1 MYCERMKNETL
12 TNIMQGTRNKLNQT
26 SYNDTQREID
36 LPPSLPHFNI
46 WRKNLHPAHIIPPPT
61 PLPHTYI
68 HPPPTHAA
76 IIQLSTVVQHYQKQ
90 NWKLQTSEKDQLMQS
105 N

>member
-46 WRKNLHPAHIIPPPT
+46 WRKNLHPVHIIPPPN

-68 HPPPTHAA
+68 HPPTHIHTPSQTHIHPPSHPPT
-76 IIQLSTVVQHYQKQ
+76 QQ
-90 NWKLQTSEKDQLMQS
+90 
-105 N
+105 